1 MHMSLIGMLAGLWFA
16 TMGWYALTH
25 ADRSPESGAAHW
37 MSTPSRRR
45 TGGVVTIVVGFAVAL
60 ASVAWL

>member
-1 MHMSLIGMLAGLWFA
+1 MSLIGMLAGLWFA
-16 TMGWYALTH
+16 TMGWYAVTH

-37 MSTPSRRR
+37 MSTPSGRQI
-45 TGGVVTIVVGFAVAL
+45 GGTVTIALGFAVAV

>member
-1 MHMSLIGMLAGLWFA
+1 VS
-16 TMGWYALTH
+16 H

-45 TGGVVTIVVGFAVAL
+45 TGGALTMAVGFAVAL
-60 ASVAWL
+60 ASIAWL